1 MSKAKVIVK
10 VGDDFFQI
18 GQNIWKMFK
27 GSPDVIRSSATAA
40 KRSNT
45 TVKKGTQQNIK
56 DAQKQTTAQKLNL
69 ADQKKLATQR
79 KAAGKKKEDLK
90 KDKKG
95 DEAPVKKETISEV
108 GLGGVRSRTV
118 TPKVKGKGGF
128 ILNPLTG
135 KPFTNRAKWLA
146 AGGLGSWATY
156 IAATSGKDKK
166 KTGAASATTTPKPS
180 GPVTTAPAPPSV
192 LSAQAAAATKPKP
205 SIEVKKLYPT
215 MKEGPPQRQP
225 IKAKTLEQRLKAKF
239 IKSHGGIDS
248 FKPTTKVGKAVK
260 GDISAKRAADSSW
273 ESELFKM
280 REGSE
285 GSRTYTDQQN
295 YEKIMEE
302 RKGTTKKKRGGV
314 IKRNKGGPIRG
325 VGKALR
331 GYGRAT
337 YSNKMY

>member
-108 GLGGVRSRTV
+108 GLGCVRSRTV

-180 GPVTTAPAPPSV
+180 GPVTTAPAPPSQ
-192 LSAQAAAATKPKP
+192 LSSSPNGKKPKP
-205 SIEVKKLYPT
+205 QQSGPSD
-215 MKEGPPQRQP
+215 GPPQRRP

-260 GDISAKRAADSSW
+260 GDISAKRSADSSW

-285 GSRTYTDQQN
+285 GGRTYTDQQN